1 MKRLNAD
8 PAELAQFDAHAKD
21 WWDTD
26 GPFAP
31 LHAIN
36 PLRLDFIHRHC
47 HSLKQRTVL
56 DVGCGGG
63 LLSEA
68 MAATGALVTG
78 IDLAEESLTVAKQH
92 AQTNQHAIDYRCIAT
107 EALAEQAPAQW
118 EIVTCMEMLEHVPN
132 PGSVVKACGDLV
144 QPGGKVFFSTLN
156 RTRQAWLYA
165 IVGAEYLLNLLP
177 RGTHDAAAFI
187 TPAELDGWARSAGLR
202 LCGMTG
208 LHYNPISRQ
217 YALGDGVNVNYLCA
231 YEKGTDS

>member
-21 WWDTD
+21 WWDTH

-47 HSLKQRTVL
+47 HSLNQKTVL

-63 LLSEA
+63 LLTEA
-68 MAATGALVTG
+68 MAAAGGLVTG
-78 IDLAEESLTVAKQH
+78 IDLADASLTVAKQH
-92 AQTNQHAIDYRCIAT
+92 AQTHPHAIDYRCISA
-107 EALAEQAPAQW
+107 ESLAEQAPGQW
-118 EIVTCMEMLEHVPN
+118 QIVTCMEMLEHVPD
-132 PGSVVKACGDLV
+132 PGSVVRACGNLV

-165 IVGAEYLLNLLP
+165 IVGAEYLLKLLP

-187 TPAELDGWARSAGLR
+187 TPSELDRWARSAGLR
-202 LCGMTG
+202 LREMTG
-208 LHYNPISRQ
+208 LHYHPISRQ
-217 YALGDGVNVNYLCA
+217 YALGKGVNVNYLCA
-231 YEKGTDS
+231 YEKETD